1 METRNE
7 HLVDKTMNSTDSIVR
22 VPVPDTLKERL
33 FSIPTEISLL
43 NSTIPMRA
51 VWLAAASVAL
61 LILMNFVTVKKVR
74 SSEEHKDTLYT
85 EYFSY
90 LEQL

>member
-1 METRNE
+1 METKKE
-7 HLVDKTMNSTDSIVR
+7 QLVNKTMESADSLNR
-22 VPVPDTLKERL
+22 VPVPDALKERL
-33 FSIPTEISLL
+33 FSIPTEIKVL

-61 LILMNFVTVKKVR
+61 LILMNFVTVKRVR
-74 SSEEHKDTLYT
+74 TSEQKDTLYT

-90 LEQL
+90 LEQLQ

>member
-1 METRNE
+1 METKKE
-7 HLVDKTMNSTDSIVR
+7 QLVNKTMESADSLNR
-22 VPVPDTLKERL
+22 VPVPDALKERL
-33 FSIPTEISLL
+33 FSIPNEIKVL

-61 LILMNFVTVKKVR
+61 LILMNFVTVKRVR
-74 SSEEHKDTLYT
+74 TSEQQKDTLYT